1 MQMKIRILLFL
12 LLTSALTF
20 SQKVN
25 VNIDTTNIRIGEQFL
40 FKISI
45 NDTANVIFP
54 EKLERLKNLE
64 VVKNIKIDTFKNK
77 LIKKYLM
84 TGFDSGAY
92 YIPSQQ
98 IFIKNRSYLTDSI
111 LINVATIAVDT
122 TKQKIFPIKAIQ
134 SEPLVYDDFKPYII
148 WVILILLAITGIIY
162 YLIKRKKPL
171 VTEEETITALPPF
184 EEALEKL
191 QELDNKLLWQ
201 NNEIKKYYSELT
213 EIVRAYIEKELKV
226 PALEITTHELIDIL
240 SDFNEAKTIHTSRE
254 TIKKLNAL
262 LREAD
267 LVKFAKSTPLSHE
280 IEEDRRDA
288 EDVLNNLK
296 PTPLTEETRPDELE

>member
-1 MQMKIRILLFL
+1 
-12 LLTSALTF
+12 
-20 SQKVN
+20 
-25 VNIDTTNIRIGEQFL
+25 
-40 FKISI
+40 
-45 NDTANVIFP
+45 
-54 EKLERLKNLE
+54 
-64 VVKNIKIDTFKNK
+64 
-77 LIKKYLM
+77 M

-122 TKQKIFPIKAIQ
+122 TKQKIFTIKAIQ
-134 SEPLVYDDFKPYII
+134 SEPLIYDDFKPYII
-148 WVILILLAITGIIY
+148 WLILILLVITGIIY
-162 YLIKRKKPL
+162 YLINRKKSL
-171 VTEEETITALPPF
+171 VTEEETIAALPPF